1 MKWLTKIAPIFRVMI
16 WVGLIVTSLYMMI
29 PSVVVFSTAL
39 AEAHNQ
45 NSVLS
50 TLMTCW
56 IIIALVLSMSLILL
70 FNQKLVRLLPLFV
83 IQLFLIPV
91 VLISFFELGNIYLL
105 TCTVIFCLDLL
116 IKRVFSDAASEEDGG
131 SLT

>member
-1 MKWLTKIAPIFRVMI
+1 MKWLTKVAPIFRVMI

-50 TLMTCW
+50 TLVTCW
-56 IIIALVLSMSLILL
+56 VIIAFVLSVSLILL
-70 FNQKLVRLLPLFV
+70 LNQKLVRFLPLFM

-91 VLISFFELGNIYLL
+91 VLIGFFELGNIYLL
-105 TCTVIFCLDLL
+105 TCTVIVCLDLL
-116 IKRVFSDAASEEDGG
+116 IKRVFSDEAPEEDRG